1 MQTPK
6 IPDVELH
13 LLDQP
18 GLPCGPRAQG
28 SEAWG
33 RGRAQRGPTHS
44 APERPTSRL
53 PRALSRVHA
62 EPGSRRD
69 SLTPPLSPWVQHRH
83 RRDGNAP
90 ELLSS
95 SAGSTCQIW
104 LVKCPAVQVSSHDGH
119 TCELRLT
126 RPRGTPSPRIISG
139 VKNSSERLDNSQI
152 FMSSKA
158 NVTAVSLRV
167 RLCLAFSWTWLSSS
181 FQKKTVPHSSQ
192 RRSLLKCLVAPSK
205 GHPETQT
212 PERPCI

>member
-1 MQTPK
+1 MGKRP
-6 IPDVELH
+6 
-13 LLDQP
+13 
-18 GLPCGPRAQG
+18 
-28 SEAWG
+28 
-33 RGRAQRGPTHS
+33 HS
-44 APERPTSRL
+44 ARADSLHPERPTSRL
-53 PRALSRVHA
+53 PPERSHVSMRNQALAVTASH
-62 EPGSRRD
+62 PS
-69 SLTPPLSPWVQHRH
+69 LSPWVRHRH

-139 VKNSSERLDNSQI
+139 VKNSSERLDNLQI

>member
-1 MQTPK
+1 MGQRPRSARA
-6 IPDVELH
+6 DSLR
-13 LLDQP
+13 P
-18 GLPCGPRAQG
+18 GASDLAPPPSALTCPCG
-28 SEAWG
+28 
-33 RGRAQRGPTHS
+33 
-44 APERPTSRL
+44 TS
-53 PRALSRVHA
+53 
-62 EPGSRRD
+62 SRRD
-69 SLTPPLSPWVQHRH
+69 SFTPPLSPWVRHRH

-167 RLCLAFSWTWLSSS
+167 RLCLAFSWTCLSSS

>member
-1 MQTPK
+1 MWTPG
-6 IPDVELH
+6 
-13 LLDQP
+13 P
-18 GLPCGPRAQG
+18 GKRSVG
-28 SEAWG
+28 
-33 RGRAQRGPTHS
+33 QRPHS
-44 APERPTSRL
+44 ARADSLRPGASDLAPPPERSHVSMRN
-53 PRALSRVHA
+53 RALAVTASH
-62 EPGSRRD
+62 
-69 SLTPPLSPWVQHRH
+69 PPSPWVRHRH

-167 RLCLAFSWTWLSSS
+167 RLCLAFSWTCLSSS

-192 RRSLLKCLVAPSK
+192 RRSLFKCLVAPSK